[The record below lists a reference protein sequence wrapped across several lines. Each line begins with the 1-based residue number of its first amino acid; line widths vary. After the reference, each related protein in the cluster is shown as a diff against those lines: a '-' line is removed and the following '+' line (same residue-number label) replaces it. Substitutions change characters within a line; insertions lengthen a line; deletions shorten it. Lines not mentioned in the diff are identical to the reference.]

1 LVHNSRYPI
10 EAHAYG
16 GEEGGLLGAQAL
28 SESYKQAGR
37 EIRGVLNV
45 EMVGWQPESGNNST
59 STITVLSDPNAPM
72 SAYMKEVV
80 ETYIPTADVRGAFC
94 GVSGG
99 YWV

>member
-10 EAHAYG
+10 EAHTYG
-16 GEEGGLLGAQAL
+16 GEEGGLLGALAL

-37 EIRGVLNV
+37 EVRGMLNV

-59 STITVLSDPNAPM
+59 STITVLSDPNAAM
-72 SAYMKEVV
+72 SAYMTEVV

-94 GVSGG
+94 GVSDEH
-99 YWV
+99 WA